1 MFHTKSAIVTD
12 CFNPTEMR
20 ESPLPCLHRIY
31 WGAGGLSE
39 RLNYGP
45 HSLPSD
51 NPRNTYDI
59 IIHRDF
65 ILVLLH
71 IAV

>member
-1 MFHTKSAIVTD
+1 MFLTKSAIVTD

-20 ESPLPCLHRIY
+20 ESPLPCLHRILGS
-31 WGAGGLSE
+31 WGLSE

-51 NPRNTYDI
+51 NPHNTYNI